1 MIQTSMKKE
10 EKETFDYLNQTSYLL
25 RLSLNRLNFDI
36 HAIEVNSCTIWHV
49 TYRDTVIGTITFRT
63 NEHDYTFCNVRL
75 YKYLKLKNIEK
86 FSDFVMSEYFDYDEN
101 GKPIK
106 FNVDK
111 FDKYFNAIV
120 EVFPHEE
127 LVQEEDKHVININDS
142 ISRLTEYCDEFD
154 EKFSKNTHV
163 LDIKNLLNENERLNE
178 NLSKQKEIFENI

>member
-1 MIQTSMKKE
+1 
-10 EKETFDYLNQTSYLL
+10 
-25 RLSLNRLNFDI
+25 
-36 HAIEVNSCTIWHV
+36 
-49 TYRDTVIGTITFRT
+49 
-63 NEHDYTFCNVRL
+63 
-75 YKYLKLKNIEK
+75 
-86 FSDFVMSEYFDYDEN
+86 MSEYFDYDEN
-101 GKPIK
+101 GEPIK

-120 EVFPHEE
+120 EVFPREE
-127 LVQEEDKHVININDS
+127 LVQEEDTHVININDS